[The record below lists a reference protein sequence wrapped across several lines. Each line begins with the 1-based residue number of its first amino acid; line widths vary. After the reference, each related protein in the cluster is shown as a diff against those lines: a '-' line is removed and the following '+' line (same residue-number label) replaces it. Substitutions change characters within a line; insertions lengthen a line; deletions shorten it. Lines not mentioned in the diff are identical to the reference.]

1 MVLLCLFL
9 FDKMVLLFLL
19 NVIYSFL
26 LVFPFSD
33 IDRMIL
39 HMFQYLFSFLSNNI
53 FPLFFHMLFVFQNV
67 LIVDDHASCTLLL
80 PFHIFLLLVIV
91 FLPSSYT
98 IFHL

>member
-9 FDKMVLLFLL
+9 FDKMVLLFVL

-26 LVFPFSD
+26 LVFLFSD

-39 HMFQYLFSFLSNNI
+39 RTFQYLFSFLSNNI
-53 FPLFFHMLFVFQNV
+53 SLLFFHILLVFQNV
-67 LIVDDHASCTLLL
+67 LIMDNHASYTLLL

-91 FLPSSYT
+91 FLPFSYIT
-98 IFHL
+98 FYL